1 MAVVDEIQVIKP
13 TRGWVGLRLGEL
25 WRYRELLFF
34 LAWRNVLIR
43 YKQTLLGAAW
53 AVLQPLALMTIMTF
67 FFGSFAAKY
76 GVPGPLFFYSG
87 LVIWTFFAT
96 SVTQSSNSMVGNSNL
111 LTKVYFPRL
120 ATPIAA
126 VCATL
131 VDFCAG
137 FLLLGGML
145 AIYGRAPQVM
155 AIVYVPLFLLLAFIT
170 ALGAGVWLSA
180 LNVSYRDVQ
189 YVVPFLLQIGLFA
202 SAVAFSATASLSQ
215 PWSTIIGLNPMAGVV
230 EGFRWSLVGS
240 GAAPGGLVA
249 LSACVSVT
257 VLLTGIAYFRR
268 TERTFADVI

>member
-1 MAVVDEIQVIKP
+1 MEASGDIQVIRP
-13 TRGWVGLRLGEL
+13 TRGWIGLRLDEL

-67 FFGSFAAKY
+67 FFGSFAKKY

-96 SVTQSSNSMVGNSNL
+96 SVTQSSNSMVGNANL

-137 FLLLGGML
+137 FLLLCAML
-145 AIYGRAPQVM
+145 AIYGRAPQAM
-155 AIVYVPLFLLLAFIT
+155 AIVYVPLFLLLALIT

-189 YVVPFLLQIGLFA
+189 YVVPFMLQIGLFA
-202 SAVAFSATASLSQ
+202 SAVAFSATASLHE
-215 PWSTIIGLNPMAGVV
+215 PWRTIIGLNPMAGVV

-240 GAAPGGLVA
+240 GPAPGGLVA
-249 LSACVSVT
+249 LSACVSVV

-268 TERTFADVI
+268 TERTFADVV